1 MIIKYVESNLGF
13 WFFSKPK
20 VTVVTDEGQGSAD
33 GKLDAPVLVELNTK
47 LKDYNVF
54 SAEDFV
60 NLKKIIGDNYKIIET
75 CLINSS
81 PSLWQ
86 FFNEEANV
94 IPRPMGL
101 VLRKSA
107 GIREFYTISL
117 NCNDFQQAV
126 YANERIAEFVKSKL
140 YAENIIP
147 DEKGLYHNVE
157 DKKVFEVL
165 QNGIKEIA
173 KTVTFN
179 IRIGVNFKA
188 DSARRSIDEQF
199 KYVVDLV
206 FGENI
211 LFAINPLDLKEVD
224 EYKRLKEKVLGD
236 CYIAVS
242 SFERF
247 DKESCDFAAI
257 KENDLADVTA
267 AVKKIKEKGLN
278 ILFDGGP
285 DVCVGFGFPI
295 LKTGYRDKET
305 EAKISR
311 INQIFEEI
319 REKKQDMKANPVSS

>member
-1 MIIKYVESNLGF
+1 MIIKYIESNPGF

-20 VTVVTDEGQGSAD
+20 VTVVTDEGSGSVE
-33 GKLDAPVLVELNTK
+33 GKLDAPIIAELNAK

-54 SAEDFV
+54 SAEDFI
-60 NLKKIIGDNYKIIET
+60 NLKKIIGDNYKIIEN
-75 CLINSS
+75 CLVKSS

-86 FFNEEANV
+86 LFNDEANV

-117 NCNDFQQAV
+117 NCTDFQQAV
-126 YANERIAEFVKSKL
+126 YANERISEFVKSKL
-140 YAENIIP
+140 YAEDIIP
-147 DEKGLYHNVE
+147 DEKGLYHNVP
-157 DKKVFEVL
+157 DKKVFEIL

-188 DSARRSIDEQF
+188 DSVGRNFDEQF
-199 KYVVDLV
+199 KYVTDLV

-211 LFAINPLDLKEVD
+211 LFAINPLDLKQHG
-224 EYKRLKEKVLGD
+224 EYKRLKQKILGD
-236 CYIAVS
+236 CYLAVS
-242 SFERF
+242 SVENF
-247 DKESCDFAAI
+247 DKENCDFIAL
-257 KENDLADVTA
+257 KENDLADVATS
-267 AVKKIKEKGLN
+267 VKKIKDKGLN
-278 ILFDGGP
+278 ILFDGSP

-295 LKTGYRDKET
+295 LRLGYRDRET
-305 EAKISR
+305 EEKISR

-319 REKKQDMKANPVSS
+319 REKRDAMKVNSVSS